1 VNSPPRIARN
11 LLPRVEEALID
22 TRIVVVQGARQVG
35 KSTLAAEITRRVDG
49 RLVTLDD
56 DVTRTTAA
64 TDPHSFVRQFPHGL
78 LTIDEV
84 QRVPELVLAL
94 KATVDTNHRPGQYL
108 LTGSANLLQLPAT
121 EDSLAGRAESLELF
135 GFSQG
140 ELDGVTETFIDQLFA
155 GDLFLGHESDL
166 TRHDYLAR
174 ACAGSYPEAVSR
186 NSTRRRNAWLDNYV
200 DRIVKRDAMDVS
212 NLQRIADLP
221 RLIRLLAAR
230 SASEL
235 NLSSLAADAEIPV
248 RTLPPYLDL
257 LETLYLIDR
266 IPAWSTNLSKRVVD
280 RPKVLLLDSGLAA
293 RLVNV
298 SPIGAGQSANPNA
311 AGAIIETFVISELRR
326 QLGWSEQTPR
336 LFHYRDRDGAEVDLI
351 LETADGLIAA
361 IEIKSAATLRGKDIR
376 WITRLRDKVGTRF
389 AAGLILHTGPQA
401 QPFGDRLAAVPID
414 ALWSQGGR

>member
-1 VNSPPRIARN
+1 MNPPSRIARN
-11 LLPRVEEALID
+11 LLPRVDEALSD

-35 KSTLAAEITRRVDG
+35 KSTLAAEITRRLDG

-64 TDPHSFVRQFPHGL
+64 TDPYSFVRQFPDGL

-94 KATVDTNHRPGQYL
+94 KTSVDANDRPGQYL
-108 LTGSANLLQLPAT
+108 LTGSANLLQLLAT
-121 EDSLAGRAESLELF
+121 EDSLAGRAESLEPF

-140 ELDGVTETFIDQLFA
+140 ELEGVTETFIDRLLT
-155 GDLFLGHESDL
+155 GDLFLGHESNL
-166 TRHDYLAR
+166 ARHDYLAR
-174 ACAGSYPEAVSR
+174 ACTGSYPEAVSR
-186 NSTRRRNAWLDNYV
+186 KSTKRRNAWLDNYI

-257 LETLYLIDR
+257 LEILYLIDR
-266 IPAWSTNLSKRVVD
+266 IPSWSTNLSKRVVD

-298 SPIGAGQSANPNA
+298 SPAGVGPNANPDA
-311 AGAIIETFVISELRR
+311 AGAIVETFVISELRR
-326 QLGWSEQTPR
+326 QLGWSQQSPR
-336 LFHYRDRDGAEVDLI
+336 MFHYRDRDGAEVDLI

-361 IEIKSAATLRGKDIR
+361 IEIKSAATLRGRDTR
-376 WITRLRDKVGTRF
+376 WITKLRDKLGKRF

-401 QPFGDRLAAVPID
+401 QPFGDRFAAVPID
-414 ALWSQGGR
+414 VLWSA

>member
-1 VNSPPRIARN
+1 MNVPSHLARN
-11 LLPRVEEALID
+11 LRPRVEEALVD

-35 KSTLAAEITRRVDG
+35 KSTLAAEITRGLGG

-56 DVTRTTAA
+56 DVTRMAAA
-64 TDPHSFVRQFPHGL
+64 TDPHSFVRQCPDGL

-94 KATVDTNHRPGQYL
+94 KATVDADQRPGRYL

-140 ELDGVTETFIDQLFA
+140 ELDGVTETFVDRLLA

-166 TRHDYLAR
+166 TRQDYVTR

-186 NSTRRRNAWLDNYV
+186 TSTRRRNAWLDNYV
-200 DRIVKRDAMDVS
+200 DRIVKRDAVDVS
-212 NLQRIADLP
+212 NLHRIADLP

-266 IPAWSTNLSKRVVD
+266 VPAWSTNLSKRVVD
-280 RPKVLLLDSGLAA
+280 RPKVLIIDTGLAA

-298 SPIGAGQSANPNA
+298 SPTGAGPNANPHA

-326 QLGWSEQTPR
+326 QLGWSQQTPG

-361 IEIKSAATLRGKDIR
+361 IEIKSAATLRGKDTR
-376 WITRLRDKVGTRF
+376 WITRLRDGVGTRF
-389 AAGLILHTGPQA
+389 VGGLILYTGPRA
-401 QPFGDRLAAVPID
+401 QPLGDRLAAVPVD
-414 ALWSQGGR
+414 VLWSARRS

>member
-1 VNSPPRIARN
+1 M
-11 LLPRVEEALID
+11 
-22 TRIVVVQGARQVG
+22 VVQGARQVG
-35 KSTLAAEITRRVDG
+35 KSTLAAEITRRRGG

-56 DVTRTTAA
+56 DVTRTAA
-64 TDPHSFVRQFPHGL
+64 AADPLSFVRQFPDGL

-84 QRVPELVLAL
+84 QRAPELILAL
-94 KATVDTNHRPGQYL
+94 KSTVDSTHRPGQYL

-140 ELDGVTETFIDQLFA
+140 ELEGATETFIDRLLA
-155 GDLFLGHESDL
+155 GELFLGHESSL
-166 TRHDYLAR
+166 TRSDYLAR
-174 ACAGSYPEAVSR
+174 ACTGSYPEAVSR
-186 NSTRRRNAWLDNYV
+186 ESARRRNAWLDNYV
-200 DRIVKRDAMDVS
+200 DRIVKRDAKDVS

-235 NLSSLAADAEIPV
+235 NLSSVAADAEIPV
-248 RTLPPYLDL
+248 RTLPPYLAL
-257 LETLYLIDR
+257 LETLYLIGR
-266 IPAWSTNLSKRVVD
+266 VPAWSTNLSKRVVD

-298 SPIGAGQSANPNA
+298 SPTGAGPNANPDA
-311 AGAIIETFVISELRR
+311 AGAIIETFVITELRR
-326 QLGWSEQTPR
+326 QLGWAEQAPR

-361 IEIKSAATLRGKDIR
+361 IEIKSAATLRGRDTR
-376 WITRLRDKVGTRF
+376 WITKLRDKVGTRF
-389 AAGLILHTGPQA
+389 VGGLILHTGPQA
-401 QPFGDRLAAVPID
+401 QPLGDRLAAVPID
-414 ALWSQGGR
+414 VLWSARGQLRDP

>member
-200 DRIVKRDAMDVS
+200 DRIIKHDAMDVS

-235 NLSSLAADAEIPV
+235 NLSSLAADADIPV

-298 SPIGAGQSANPNA
+298 SPIGAGQSANPNP

>member
-1 VNSPPRIARN
+1 MDVPFRVARN
-11 LLPRVEEALID
+11 LRPRVEETLGD

-35 KSTLAAEITRRVDG
+35 KSTLAAEITRHRGG

-56 DVTRTTAA
+56 DLTRTAAA
-64 TDPHSFVRQFPHGL
+64 TDPQSFVRQFPDGL

-94 KATVDTNHRPGQYL
+94 KATVDADQRPGRYL

-121 EDSLAGRAESLELF
+121 EDSLAGRAESLDLF

-140 ELDGVTETFIDQLFA
+140 ELAGVTETFTDRLLA
-155 GDLFLGHESDL
+155 GDLFLGHQSNL
-166 TRHDYLAR
+166 TRHDYLTR
-174 ACAGSYPEAVSR
+174 ACTGGYPEAVNR
-186 NSTRRRNAWLDNYV
+186 TSTRRRNAWLDNYV
-200 DRIVKRDAMDVS
+200 DRIVKRDASDVS
-212 NLQRIADLP
+212 NLHRIADLP

-235 NLSSLAADAEIPV
+235 NVSSLAADAEIPV

-266 IPAWSTNLSKRVVD
+266 VPAWSTNLSKRVVD

-298 SPIGAGQSANPNA
+298 SPTGAGPNANPDA
-311 AGAIIETFVISELRR
+311 AGAIIETFVISEIRR
-326 QLGWSEQTPR
+326 QLGWSQQPPR

-351 LETADGLIAA
+351 LETADGRIAA
-361 IEIKSAATLRGKDIR
+361 IEIKSAATLRGKDTR
-376 WITRLRDKVGTRF
+376 WITRLRDTVGARF
-389 AAGLILHTGPQA
+389 AGGLILHTGPQA
-401 QPFGDRLAAVPID
+401 QLFGDRLAAVPID
-414 ALWSQGGR
+414 VLWTPR

>member
-1 VNSPPRIARN
+1 MVSAPSRVARN
-11 LLPRVEEALID
+11 LRPRVEETLAD

-35 KSTLAAEITRRVDG
+35 KSTLAAEITRHRGG

-56 DVTRTTAA
+56 DVTRTAAA
-64 TDPHSFVRQFPHGL
+64 TDPHGFVRQFPDGL

-94 KATVDTNHRPGQYL
+94 KAAVDADQRPGRYL

-140 ELDGVTETFIDQLFA
+140 ELAGVAETFIDRLFA

-166 TRHDYLAR
+166 TRHDYLTR
-174 ACAGSYPEAVSR
+174 ACTGSYPEVVNR
-186 NSTRRRNAWLDNYV
+186 PSTRRRNAWLDNYV
-200 DRIVKRDAMDVS
+200 DRIVKRDAPDVS
-212 NLQRIADLP
+212 NLHRIADLP
-221 RLIRLLAAR
+221 RLLRLLAAR

-235 NLSSLAADAEIPV
+235 NLSSLATGAEIPV

-266 IPAWSTNLSKRVVD
+266 VPAWSTNLSKRVVD

-298 SPIGAGQSANPNA
+298 SPTGAGPNVNPDA

-326 QLGWSEQTPR
+326 QLGWSELTPR

-351 LETADGLIAA
+351 LETADGSIAA
-361 IEIKSAATLRGKDIR
+361 IEIKSAATLRGRDTR
-376 WITRLRDKVGTRF
+376 WITRLRDSVGARF
-389 AAGLILHTGPQA
+389 AGGLILHTGPLA
-401 QPFGDRLAAVPID
+401 QPLGDRLAAVPID
-414 ALWSQGGR
+414 ALWAPRG